1 MKKIFFVLLSLGF
14 YAATAQTADEIIQKY
29 TAAMGGLDAFNKIK
43 TAIFTASFEAQG
55 NELPMTIR
63 TINGRATRTDLDVM
77 GKTVIRCYKDG
88 KAWTQNPMAGINSPK
103 EVTGNELNDFKVQ
116 SMLASP
122 LMAYKEREHK
132 VELVGQEDVEGIK
145 TFKIKLTSK
154 DDNRVTNYY
163 ISTTDY
169 TLIKSDTE
177 RDIQGQ
183 KTTVET
189 SYSDLKEFNGAKIF
203 MTRSQKIN
211 GQVFQTTR
219 YTKLELDTTID
230 EKIFDMPK

>member
-1 MKKIFFVLLSLGF
+1 MKNIFFILLSFGF
-14 YAATAQTADEIIQKY
+14 YAAAAQTADEIIQKY

-43 TAIFTASFEAQG
+43 TAIFTASFDAQG
-55 NELPMTIR
+55 NEMPMTIR
-63 TINGRATRTDLDVM
+63 TINGRATRTDMDAM
-77 GKTVIRCYKDG
+77 GKTVIRCYKEG
-88 KAWTQNPMAGINSPK
+88 KAWTQNPFAGINSPQ
-103 EVTGNELNDFKVQ
+103 EVSGNELNDFKAQ

-122 LMAYKEREHK
+122 LMVYKAKEHK
-132 VELVGQEDVEGIK
+132 VELVGQVDVEGIK

-177 RDIQGQ
+177 REIQG
-183 KTTVET
+183 KKLTVET
-189 SYSDLKEFNGAKIF
+189 WYSDLKEFNGAKFF
-203 MTRSQKIN
+203 MTRSQKID

-219 YTKLELDTTID
+219 FTNIELDAAID